1 MVYVL
6 QAAAKKHIDAV
17 LQLNTC
23 KPWVNR
29 LTVVSFTS
37 ALLIEYI
44 FKKMIS
50 ENAKSLKVA
59 CKRWKKA
66 VIY

>member
-44 FKKMIS
+44 FKKMI
-50 ENAKSLKVA
+50 ACKIA

>member
-50 ENAKSLKVA
+50 ENAKS
-59 CKRWKKA
+59 
-66 VIY
+66 